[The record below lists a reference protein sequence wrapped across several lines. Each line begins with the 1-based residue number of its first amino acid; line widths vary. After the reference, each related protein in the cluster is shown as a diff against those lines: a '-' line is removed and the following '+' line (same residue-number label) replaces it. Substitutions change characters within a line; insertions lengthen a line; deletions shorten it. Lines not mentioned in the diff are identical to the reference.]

1 MTKKRDALAW
11 FAVTGMAVTAV
22 MPWIGRIGWRSATA
36 MRSLMPWSALSA
48 GPVAVGAVLT
58 RRWRLAAV
66 SGTVG
71 VAGAAMAAPL
81 VRRRPQPPVD
91 HAARPLTVIHS
102 NLLYINRR
110 VPDVP
115 ATLAQF
121 DADVVTFSELT
132 TSHAAHLRRSSLA
145 ASYPYRVELPARYAS
160 GTALW
165 SRYPLKERMST
176 RTKHHTVVVDVEL
189 PGGPVRV
196 IVLHT
201 QSPISHHG
209 QWEHDLEQLAML
221 TVDRP
226 AVMTGDFN
234 AAWWHPEFRQL
245 LAHGWRD
252 AHIELGHGLKC
263 SWPTDRW
270 HPVFHLHP
278 PFVRLDH
285 ALVND
290 GLAVLAVDDFDV
302 PGSDHLGIVVT
313 VQRAAPANA

>member
-1 MTKKRDALAW
+1 
-11 FAVTGMAVTAV
+11 
-22 MPWIGRIGWRSATA
+22 
-36 MRSLMPWSALSA
+36 MPWSALSA
-48 GPVAVGAVLT
+48 GPVALGAIAT
-58 RRWRLAAV
+58 RRWRLAAA
-66 SGTVG
+66 SGA
-71 VAGAAMAAPL
+71 VAATGAAMAAPL
-81 VRRRPQPPVD
+81 VRRRPQPAADP
-91 HAARPLTVIHS
+91 AARPLTVIHS

-115 ATLAQF
+115 ATLARY

-132 TSHAAHLRRSSLA
+132 PSHVAHLRRSSLA
-145 ASYPYRVELPARYAS
+145 AAYPYRIELPARYAS

-165 SRYPLKERMST
+165 SRYPVTEQPST
-176 RTKHHTVVVDVEL
+176 DTKHHTIVADVDV

-196 IVLHT
+196 VVLHT
-201 QSPISHHG
+201 QSPIDHHR
-209 QWEHDLEQLAML
+209 QWEHDLDRLVAL
-221 TVDRP
+221 TVDPP

-234 AAWWHPEFRQL
+234 AGWWHPEFRRL
-245 LAHGWRD
+245 LQHGWRD

-270 HPVFHLHP
+270 HPVFHVHP

-302 PGSDHLGIVVT
+302 PGSDHLGLIVT
-313 VQRAAPANA
+313 VQRAAPPDP